1 MHKSDIKDNILYIQ
15 SQEMLKKFLLFLK
28 QSKVYNISPRQKSS
42 QLITEHYNLKSFRQF
57 INTLPKYHPKKMPR
71 HISMTCTSLF

>member
-28 QSKVYNISPRQKSS
+28 VK
-42 QLITEHYNLKSFRQF
+42 F
-57 INTLPKYHPKKMPR
+57 IILVLDKNQV
-71 HISMTCTSLF
+71 S